1 MKVKNIF
8 MAALLMLG
16 VTSASAQQQPDEVL
30 VEHIFHPHWYVT
42 VNPLGG
48 QYTLGEIDFQKLLSY
63 NVQASLGY
71 DFTPYIGAR
80 LSVNAWQS
88 KAGTE
93 ETFKRDGSVLDP
105 RIEWSWK
112 YVSPMADLTVNLSN
126 MVMGNFNPT
135 RPFQLSAFVGV
146 GGNFAFGND
155 KAWEH
160 YNRLYVDAATSNNYA
175 KGFEPFRYIWPSK
188 EVPYNDNPAV
198 TDNRTKYVKDG
209 SSKVFLNFHFG
220 LIGDVRLNDRFA
232 LNFEVQANTLSDRY
246 NSKRADNSDWYFN
259 ALAGLKIN
267 LGTVYHTNTRVI
279 KHEGPKVV
287 EKIVEKIVEKQ
298 IPCPEKEVEARVEP
312 MRRDIFFTISSTQI
326 DASEQ
331 AKVQE
336 LAEYMKK
343 YPNSKIVITGYA
355 DKNTGNAVGNKSLSE
370 RRAAT
375 VADALNKQYGID
387 RSRMIIDSK
396 GDTVQPFN
404 EEVKNRVT
412 ICIAE

>member
-1 MKVKNIF
+1 

-16 VTSASAQQQPDEVL
+16 FTSASAQQQQDEVL

-80 LSVNAWQS
+80 LSINAWQS

-93 ETFKRDGSVLDP
+93 ETFKRDGSTLDP

-112 YVSPMADLTVNLSN
+112 YISPMADLTVNLSN
-126 MVMGNFNPT
+126 MIMGNFNPT

-146 GGNFAFGND
+146 GGNIAFGND
-155 KAWEH
+155 DAWEH
-160 YNRLYVDAATSNNYA
+160 YNRLYVNKDTRQDYA
-175 KGFEPFRYIWPSK
+175 KGFEPFRYIWPAK
-188 EVPYNDNPAV
+188 EVSYSDDPTV

-209 SSKVFLNFHFG
+209 SSKAFINLHFG
-220 LIGDVRLNDRFA
+220 LIGDIRMSDRVSLNLEF
-232 LNFEVQANTLSDRY
+232 QANTLSDRY

-267 LGTVYHTNTRVI
+267 LGTTYHTNQRVI
-279 KHEGPKVV
+279 KHEGPKIV
-287 EKIVEKIVEKQ
+287 EKVVEKIVEKQ
-298 IPCPEKEVEARVEP
+298 IPCPDAEVRLEP
-312 MRRDIFFTISSTQI
+312 MRRDIFFTISSTKI

-331 AKVQE
+331 GKVQE
-336 LAEYMKK
+336 LADYMKK
-343 YPNSKIVITGYA
+343 YPNAKIQITGYA
-355 DKNTGNAVGNKSLSE
+355 DKGTGTVAGNKSLSE

-375 VADALNKQYGID
+375 VADVLNKEYGID
-387 RSRMIIDSK
+387 RSRMIIDSR
-396 GDTVQPFN
+396 GDTVQPFD
-404 EEVKNRVT
+404 EEVKNRVS

>member
-1 MKVKNIF
+1 
-8 MAALLMLG
+8 MAIL
-16 VTSASAQQQPDEVL
+16 SP
-30 VEHIFHPHWYVT
+30 
-42 VNPLGG
+42 
-48 QYTLGEIDFQKLLSY
+48 IDFQKLLSY

-232 LNFEVQANTLSDRY
+232 LNFELQANTLSDRY

-312 MRRDIFFTISSTQI
+312 MRRDIFFTINSYTIVEKEQQKIQDII
-326 DASEQ
+326 DYMNKYPQ
-331 AKVQE
+331 AKVQ
-336 LAEYMKK
+336 
-343 YPNSKIVITGYA
+343 IDGYA
-355 DKNTGNAVGNKSLSE
+355 DAGTGNDRINDRL
-370 RRAAT
+370 AAQR
-375 VADALNKQYGID
+375 ADAVVKALQDKGIAADRISYGSHG
-387 RSRMIIDSK
+387 SR
-396 GDTVQPFN
+396 VQPFAEN
-404 EEVKNRVT
+404 DLNRVS
-412 ICIAE
+412 ICIANAE